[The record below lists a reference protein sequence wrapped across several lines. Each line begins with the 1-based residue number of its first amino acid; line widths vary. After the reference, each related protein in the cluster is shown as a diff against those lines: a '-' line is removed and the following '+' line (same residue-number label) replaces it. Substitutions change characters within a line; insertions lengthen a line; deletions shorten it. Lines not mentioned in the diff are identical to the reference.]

1 MLKEAILATVTIIGR
16 PNVGKS
22 TLFNRLAGKRKALVH
37 NQPGVTRDLNYIE
50 ISAEGKKFLL
60 VDTGGIVGAT
70 EDPLHALVQEQAEM
84 AIENSELVLFLV
96 DSKEGLLPVEKEL
109 AVKLRKHQKKIILVV
124 NKMDDEK
131 HKFKKNEFYALGI
144 EPIFGV
150 SAEHGNGIDELLK
163 EIVNNIEEKE
173 TNEEKRETI
182 KIAIVGKP
190 NVGKSSVLNRILG
203 KKRALV
209 SEFAGTTRDPV
220 DETIV
225 LHDQIFTFVDTAGI
239 RKKSKTE
246 KGAEILSVIL
256 ARKALENCNV
266 ALQVVDVS
274 LFPSHQ
280 DAYIAGLIRESRKG
294 GIILLNKW
302 DKIET
307 EKEAKETELLFKE
320 KFDFVPYIPQMKVSA
335 LTGKGFRSV
344 FPKINSVYKSF
355 RMKVSTSELNKALN
369 TVIRGVA
376 PPAVSGKEFKIK
388 YGTQVSTSPPRFIL
402 FTNCDEDPP
411 ENYIRYIKNRFYE
424 IFKIEGTPLIINF
437 RRK

>member
-1 MLKEAILATVTIIGR
+1 MATVAIIGR

-22 TLFNRLAGKRKALVH
+22 TLFNRIAGRRKALVH

-50 ISAEGKKFLL
+50 ATAEGKKFLL

-84 AIENSELVLFLV
+84 AIENSDLILFLV
-96 DSKEGLLPVEKEL
+96 DSKEGLLPIEKEL
-109 AVKLRKHQKKIILVV
+109 AVKLRRSKKKIILVV

-131 HKFKKNEFYALGI
+131 HKLKENDFYALGI
-144 EPIFGV
+144 EPLFSI
-150 SAEHGNGIDELLK
+150 SAEHGNGIDELLEEIAKNIIEDETK
-163 EIVNNIEEKE
+163 EEE
-173 TNEEKRETI
+173 RETI

-203 KKRALV
+203 KKRSLV
-209 SEFAGTTRDPV
+209 SEIAGTTRDPV

-225 LHDQIFTFVDTAGI
+225 LHDKIFTFIDTAGI
-239 RKKSKTE
+239 RKRSKTE

-256 ARKALENCNV
+256 ARKALESCDV
-266 ALQVVDVS
+266 ALHVVDAS
-274 LFPSHQ
+274 LPPSHQ
-280 DAYIAGLIRESRKG
+280 DAYIAGLIGESRKG

-302 DKIET
+302 DKIIS
-307 EKEAKETELLFKE
+307 EKEAKETELLFEE
-320 KFDFVPYIPQMKVSA
+320 KFDFVPYIPQIKVSA
-335 LTGKGFRSV
+335 LTGKGFRSI
-344 FPKINSVYKSF
+344 FPKINSVYNSF
-355 RMKVSTSELNKALN
+355 RMKVTTSELNRALN
-369 TVIRGVA
+369 EVIRGVA

-402 FTNCDEDPP
+402 FTNCEEDPP

-424 IFKIEGTPLIINF
+424 IFKVEGSPLIINF

>member
-1 MLKEAILATVTIIGR
+1 MATVAIIGR

-22 TLFNRLAGKRKALVH
+22 TLFNRIAGRRKALVH

-50 ISAEGKKFLL
+50 AIAEGKKFLL

-70 EDPLHALVQEQAEM
+70 EDPLHSLVQEQAEM
-84 AIENSELVLFLV
+84 AIENSDLILFLV
-96 DSKEGLLPVEKEL
+96 DSKEGLLPIEKEL
-109 AVKLRKHQKKIILVV
+109 AVKLRRSKKKIILVV

-131 HKFKKNEFYALGI
+131 HKLKENEFYALGI
-144 EPIFGV
+144 EPLFSI
-150 SAEHGNGIDELLK
+150 SAEHGNGIDELLEEIAKNIIEDETK
-163 EIVNNIEEKE
+163 EEE
-173 TNEEKRETI
+173 REAI

-203 KKRALV
+203 KKRSLV
-209 SEFAGTTRDPV
+209 SEIAGTTRDPV

-225 LHDQIFTFVDTAGI
+225 LHDKIFTFIDTAGI
-239 RKKSKTE
+239 RKRSKTE

-256 ARKALENCNV
+256 ARKALESCDV
-266 ALQVVDVS
+266 ALHVVDAS
-274 LFPSHQ
+274 LPPSHQ
-280 DAYIAGLIRESRKG
+280 DAYIAGLIGESRKG

-302 DKIET
+302 DKIIS
-307 EKEAKETELLFKE
+307 EKEAKETELLFEE
-320 KFDFVPYIPQMKVSA
+320 KFDFVPYIPQIKVSA
-335 LTGKGFRSV
+335 LTGKGFRSI

-355 RMKVSTSELNKALN
+355 RMKVTTSELNRALN
-369 TVIRGVA
+369 EVSRGVA

-402 FTNCDEDPP
+402 FTNCEEDPP
-411 ENYIRYIKNRFYE
+411 ENYIRYIKNRLYE
-424 IFKIEGTPLIINF
+424 IFKVEGSPLIINF